1 MRGLAHLGVLQVM
14 EEHDVPV
21 DALAGTSM
29 GGIIAG
35 LYAAGTPLPDLIAF
49 SKKVGIVDVAAPDRQ
64 WRGLFGRQKMS
75 RLLTDLL
82 GREDVTF
89 EELSISVSVV
99 AVDVETGEM
108 VVLDKGPLIPAL
120 VATSAFPIFFS
131 PVHHQGRWL
140 VDGGV
145 LNNLPVDVARQMGVD
160 RVLAVNTPPSVKLS
174 LEEREQERGLSF
186 RNLGFFG
193 SRTLDWKLPFLIAE
207 ASVGFTIRVIN
218 QARIAEYP
226 PDLVLEID
234 LPNVGVFI
242 SDDNAHIIQAGR
254 EAALEYLAEITALKA
269 PLPWWRRRWHALARR
284 LRER

>member
-35 LYAAGTPLPDLIAF
+35 LYAAGAPLSELIAF
-49 SKKVGIVDVAAPDRQ
+49 FKKVGIIDIAAPDRQ

-89 EELSISVSVV
+89 EELSIPVSVV
-99 AVDVETGEM
+99 AVDVEMGEM
-108 VVLDKGPLIPAL
+108 IILDKGPLIPAL

-145 LNNLPVDVARQMGVD
+145 LNNLPVDVARRMGVD
-160 RVLAVNTPPSVKLS
+160 RVLAVNTPPSVNLS
-174 LEEREQERGLSF
+174 LEESEQERGLSL

-207 ASVGFTIRVIN
+207 TSVGFTIRAIN

-242 SDDNAHIIQAGR
+242 SGDNVRIIQAGR
-254 EAALEYLAEITALKA
+254 EAALKHLVEIIALKT

-284 LRER
+284 LSER